1 MGQRAAAD
9 YREDQPFR
17 WNSVHKFESLVFKLL
32 GVYIPVLTLLSFPC
46 SFMVELNT
54 SKLGVEP
61 KIKAAQKRVKFR
73 VLIPVFYLPIVK
85 RLRPNARNSS

>member
-46 SFMVELNT
+46 SFMVVLKPKKWIEHQ
-54 SKLGVEP
+54 VEKTP
-61 KIKAAQKRVKFR
+61 SGSNKPFDPTKSFQVE
-73 VLIPVFYLPIVK
+73 
-85 RLRPNARNSS
+85 

>member
-46 SFMVELNT
+46 SFMVVLKPKKWIEHQVEKTPSGSNKPFDPTKKFSGGVNT
-54 SKLGVEP
+54 SKL
-61 KIKAAQKRVKFR
+61 
-73 VLIPVFYLPIVK
+73 
-85 RLRPNARNSS
+85 